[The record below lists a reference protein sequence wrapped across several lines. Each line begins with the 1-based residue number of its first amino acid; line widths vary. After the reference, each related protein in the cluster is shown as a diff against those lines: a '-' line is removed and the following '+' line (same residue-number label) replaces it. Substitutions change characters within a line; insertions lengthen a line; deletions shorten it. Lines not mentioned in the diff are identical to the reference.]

1 MLIKKWIHSGMATQT
16 GHQRTQK
23 KWEAKILSR
32 HKFVEHDDEARDLGQ
47 NDKSTKISVQ
57 QKGQNFNQHISKS

>member
-1 MLIKKWIHSGMATQT
+1 
-16 GHQRTQK
+16 
-23 KWEAKILSR
+23 
-32 HKFVEHDDEARDLGQ
+32 VEHDDEAGDLGQ